1 MRVEFLEDTS
11 VNNGIFKKGEQ
22 ANFTKNVAQ
31 NFIDTNKAIE
41 VKEEQKVPSK
51 NQK

>member
-1 MRVEFLEDTS
+1 MKVEFLEDTP
-11 VNNGIFKKGEQ
+11 VNNGIFKKGEK
-22 ANFTKNVAQ
+22 ANFTQDVAQ

-41 VKEEQKVPSK
+41 VKEEQKAPNK